1 MARMALPFKFLSEIV
16 ESRDLFLHF
25 DRDRK
30 KGGFRWKGPHFLAFL
45 RYLIK
50 LRPNYNHGRFSDLLR
65 KVEESANR
73 LCKYKNFTKKGIYSA
88 KFLHIMDYFLPEL
101 REFFAVPKPQQ
112 YLSCSTFKTNELVAS
127 FIDFLLED
135 LEEFLGQRYLSRFF
149 TVQLNPLLK
158 NLKFLL
164 IILGDTPFQRTEL
177 EETNNILAD
186 IESIDNEAGIFFHS
200 FFFTTYLVKET
211 KIAAAHSVL
220 LPKFKMVKE
229 KIKNHCI
236 TVSNLPSVT
245 TRNTDLVS
253 IFIVDSVLDYL
264 NHLINNKARL
274 IVDVKDQIT
283 TLHEELNFSRS
294 FLRDIEVQ
302 QNKELIEYE
311 MQLRD
316 LAYEAEYII
325 NWFTAGEVPVW
336 YLTLRLS
343 NFIQKNKLIRTALPE
358 IKLNYGI
365 NSLEVVESPC
375 EVSSQVARSIPMV
388 DEIIVGFKDETMQIA
403 RQLVRGPDHLQII
416 SITGMPGLGKTTLA
430 KKLYNHSSV
439 LNHFDKRLWCVVSQ
453 TYERK
458 RLLIDILRSMTN
470 HKEVKFLEMEVQEL
484 GENLHK
490 NLKERRYF
498 VVMDDIWNVE
508 AWHDLKMYFPKDK
521 TRSRILFTSR
531 NKEVALEASSNG
543 IINELPFLSVDECWD
558 LLQQKVFGKALCP
571 REFLDVG
578 KQIATCCK
586 GLPLAVSGIA
596 AVLANM
602 EKKESLWQEVAA
614 SLSSYIF
621 KEQDILEISYKH
633 LPIHLKPCFLYF
645 SAFEEDREIPVKKL
659 LSLWISEGFIQ
670 KNEDKRSEDVAEEY
684 LIELI
689 NRSMVQVAKR
699 RSDNGVKA
707 CNMHDLMRDM
717 CMRIAKEENFLNVI
731 KE

>member
-1 MARMALPFKFLSEIV
+1 MALSFKYLSEIL
-16 ESRDLFLHF
+16 ESQDLFPDF
-25 DRDRK
+25 DVQRK
-30 KGGFRWKGPHFLAFL
+30 NGGFRWMGPHFSAFL

-50 LRPNYNHGRFSDLLR
+50 LRPNYNHGIFSDLLR
-65 KVEESANR
+65 VEKSAE
-73 LCKYKNFTKKGIYSA
+73 LCCKNKNVTN
-88 KFLHIMDYFLPEL
+88 FLQIMDSFLPEL
-101 REFFAVPKPQQ
+101 REFFEAPKPQK
-112 YLSCSTFKTNELVAS
+112 YLSCSTFKTTELVAS
-127 FIDFLLED
+127 FIDFLVED
-135 LEEFLGQRYLSRFF
+135 LEEFLSQRYLSVFF
-149 TVQLNPLLK
+149 TVQMNPLLK
-158 NLKFLL
+158 KLKFLL
-164 IILGDTPFQRTEL
+164 FILGDTPFRCTEL
-177 EETNNILAD
+177 EETNNILAE
-186 IESIDNEAGIFFHS
+186 IETIANEAGIFFHS
-200 FFFTTYLVKET
+200 FFFTKTLVKET
-211 KIAAAHSVL
+211 IISEATRSVL
-220 LPKFKMVKE
+220 LPKFKMVKK
-229 KIKNHCI
+229 KIKKHCI
-236 TVSNLPSVT
+236 TFSNLPNVT
-245 TRNTDLVS
+245 TRNTALDS
-253 IFIVDSVLDYL
+253 ISIVDFVLDYL
-264 NHLINNKARL
+264 NHLINNKASL
-274 IVDVKDQIT
+274 IVDVKDQIA

-294 FLRDIEVQ
+294 FLRDMEVH
-302 QNKELIEYE
+302 QNKELIECE

-325 NWFTAGEVPVW
+325 NWFAAGEVPVW

-343 NFIQKNKLIRTALPE
+343 NFIKKNKLIRTALPE

-375 EVSSQVARSIPMV
+375 EVSSQVGRSIPMV
-388 DEIIVGFKDETMQIA
+388 DEIIVGLRDETMQIA

-439 LNHFDKRLWCVVSQ
+439 LNHFDKRIWCVVSQ

-470 HKEVKFLEMEVQEL
+470 LKEDKFLEMEVEKL
-484 GENLHK
+484 GENMYK
-490 NLKERRYF
+490 NLKERRYL
-498 VVMDDIWNVE
+498 VIMDDIWNIK
-508 AWHDLKMYFPKDK
+508 AWDDLKMYFPKDK
-521 TRSRILFTSR
+521 TGSRILFTSR
-531 NKEVALEASSNG
+531 NKEVASEASSDG

-578 KQIATCCK
+578 KQIATSCK
-586 GLPLAVSGIA
+586 GLPLAVAGIA

-621 KEQDILEISYKH
+621 KEQDILELSYKH

-707 CNMHDLMRDM
+707 CNMHDLMLDM
-717 CMRIAKEENFLNVI
+717 CTRIAKEENFLKVI
-731 KE
+731 EE

>member
-1 MARMALPFKFLSEIV
+1 MALSFKYLSEIL
-16 ESRDLFLHF
+16 ESQDLFPDF
-25 DRDRK
+25 DVQRK
-30 KGGFRWKGPHFLAFL
+30 NGGFRWMGPHFSAFL
-45 RYLIK
+45 SYLIK
-50 LRPNYNHGRFSDLLR
+50 LRPNYNHGIFSDLLR
-65 KVEESANR
+65 VEKSAE
-73 LCKYKNFTKKGIYSA
+73 LCYKNKNVTN
-88 KFLHIMDYFLPEL
+88 FLQIMDSFLPEL
-101 REFFAVPKPQQ
+101 KEFFETPKPQK

-127 FIDFLLED
+127 FINFLVED
-135 LEEFLGQRYLSRFF
+135 LEEFLGQRYLSVLF
-149 TVQLNPLLK
+149 TVQMNPVLK
-158 NLKFLL
+158 KLKFLL
-164 IILGDTPFQRTEL
+164 FILGDTPFRCTEL
-177 EETNNILAD
+177 EETKNILAE
-186 IESIDNEAGIFFHS
+186 IESIANEAGIFFHS
-200 FFFTTYLVKET
+200 FFFTTNLVKET
-211 KIAAAHSVL
+211 KISEETRSVL
-220 LPKFKMVKE
+220 LPMFKMVKE
-229 KIKNHCI
+229 KIKKHCI
-236 TVSNLPSVT
+236 TFSNLPSVT
-245 TRNTDLVS
+245 TRNTALDS
-253 IFIVDSVLDYL
+253 ISIVDSILDNL
-264 NHLINNKARL
+264 NHLINNKASL
-274 IVDVKDQIT
+274 IVDVKDQIN

-302 QNKELIEYE
+302 QNKELIECE

-325 NWFTAGEVPVW
+325 NWFAVGEVPVW

-343 NFIQKNKLIRTALPE
+343 NFIKKNKLIRTALPE

-365 NSLEVVESPC
+365 NSLEVVESPY
-375 EVSSQVARSIPMV
+375 EVSSQVGRSIPMV
-388 DEIIVGFKDETMQIA
+388 DEIIVGLKDETMKIA

-458 RLLIDILRSMTN
+458 SLLIDILRSMTN
-470 HKEVKFLEMEVQEL
+470 LKEDKFLEKEVEEL
-484 GENLHK
+484 GENLYK
-490 NLKERRYF
+490 KLKERRYF
-498 VVMDDIWNVE
+498 IVMDDMWNIK
-508 AWHDLKMYFPKDK
+508 AWDDLKMYFPKDK
-521 TRSRILFTSR
+521 TGSRILFTSR
-531 NKEVALEASSNG
+531 NKEVALEASSDG

-578 KQIATCCK
+578 KQIATSCK
-586 GLPLAVSGIA
+586 GLPLAVAGIA

-614 SLSSYIF
+614 SLSSYVF
-621 KEQDILEISYKH
+621 KEQDILELSYKH
-633 LPIHLKPCFLYF
+633 LPVNLKPCFLYF

-707 CNMHDLMRDM
+707 CKMHDLMLDM
-717 CMRIAKEENFLNVI
+717 CTRIAKEENFLKVI
-731 KE
+731 EE